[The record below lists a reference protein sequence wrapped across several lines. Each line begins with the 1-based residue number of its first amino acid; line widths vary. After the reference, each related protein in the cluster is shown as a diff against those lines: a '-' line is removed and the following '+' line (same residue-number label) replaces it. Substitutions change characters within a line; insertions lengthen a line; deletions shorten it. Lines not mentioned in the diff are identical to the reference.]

1 MGSLERRKRE
11 AQETRRRIMDAAR
24 DLFVEKG
31 YDATSMRAI
40 AKKIE
45 YTPTAIYHHFES
57 KDALIAEL
65 CARDFLELAARF
77 NNAGRIDDP
86 IERIRRSGEGYVE
99 FALENPNHYRLMF
112 MTPMAHDHELEGITH
127 GDPSQDAYAFLRSSV
142 VEAMEAGR
150 FRPEFEDADQ
160 VAQILWGSLHG
171 LVSLHI
177 AKGHD
182 DWVDMGDI
190 RATIARAREVLMRG
204 LLRDPDD

>member
-1 MGSLERRKRE
+1 MGSLERRQRE

-40 AKKIE
+40 ARKIE
-45 YTPTAIYHHFES
+45 YTPTAIYHHFEN

-77 NNAGRIDDP
+77 NKVARIDDP
-86 IERIRRSGEGYVE
+86 IERIHKAGEAYVE
-99 FALENPNHYRLMF
+99 FALGNPNHYRLMF
-112 MTPMAHDHELEGITH
+112 MTPLAHDHELEGITQ
-127 GDPSQDAYAFLRSSV
+127 GDPSQDAYAFLLASV
-142 VEAMEAGR
+142 AEAMEAGR
-150 FRPEFEDADQ
+150 FRPEFDDADQ

-171 LVSLHI
+171 LVSLQI

-182 DWVDMGDI
+182 DWVELGDI
-190 RATIARAREVLMRG
+190 RATAARAREVLMRG
-204 LLRDPDD
+204 MLRNPEG